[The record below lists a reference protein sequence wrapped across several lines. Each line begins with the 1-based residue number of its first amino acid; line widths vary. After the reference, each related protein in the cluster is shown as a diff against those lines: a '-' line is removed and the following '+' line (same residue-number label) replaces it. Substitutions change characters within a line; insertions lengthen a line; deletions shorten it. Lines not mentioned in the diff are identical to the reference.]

1 MNKKFWNMVLEQ
13 AKKMYEEDC
22 GGDWEEADKYEVQD
36 YNYAAYL
43 NLKEKKETLGINYID
58 DITVKELKASAGY
71 EFECNI
77 DKETKKEVK
86 SVLNNPD
93 DEYEEVFDEWGA
105 ALVWYGENIGAE
117 YNLCVQNNGEN
128 SSAIYRME
136 FNKEED
142 SMETDYDDYVHYE
155 IDFSDRNWKRKLEN
169 AMCEALLKFYGL

>member
-1 MNKKFWNMVLEQ
+1 MNKKFWSMVLEQ

-43 NLKEKKETLGINYID
+43 DLKEKKETLGINYID

-71 EFECNI
+71 EHECNI
-77 DKETKKEVK
+77 D
-86 SVLNNPD
+86 S
-93 DEYEEVFDEWGA
+93 DEEDVENDLWCA
-105 ALVWYGENIGAE
+105 ALTWFGENIGVE
-117 YNLCVQNNGEN
+117 YNLCIQDDGTNC
-128 SSAIYRME
+128 SAIYRME
-136 FNKEED
+136 LNKEED